1 MSFKF
6 LLKAILVI
14 GLSAT
19 IAAWLKMTVPGL
31 SIGYFP
37 LWKNETLRNIAG
49 IFISM
54 PLLELYYLGP
64 MYLLALTGFALVT
77 RKWSAVKHS
86 HGLAIA
92 IGAAIAAGSYVL
104 YKVNFYLRCTMLYDI
119 HSGGGRPWYSWVEYP
134 QDWQLLVIYMIAGAA
149 GGWLYW
155 RLIYRQPA
163 IMEGIGQAL
172 L

>member
-6 LLKAILVI
+6 LLKAMLVI

-19 IAAWLKMTVPGL
+19 IAAWLKMTVPRL

-37 LWKNETLRNIAG
+37 IWKNESLRNIVG

-64 MYLLALTGFALVT
+64 MYLLTLTGFALGA
-77 RKWSAVKHS
+77 RKWLVVKYS
-86 HGLAIA
+86 QGLAIA
-92 IGAAIAAGSYVL
+92 LGAAIAAGSYVL
-104 YKVNFYLRCTMLYDI
+104 YKVNFYLRGTMLYEI
-119 HSGGGRPWYSWVEYP
+119 HGGRGKPWYSWVEYP
-134 QDWQLLVIYMIAGAA
+134 QDWQLLVIYIITGAA
-149 GGWLYW
+149 SGWLYW

-163 IMEGIGQAL
+163 ITEGIGQAPL
-172 L
+172 

>member
-1 MSFKF
+1 MSFRF
-6 LLKAILVI
+6 LLKAMLVI

-31 SIGYFP
+31 SLGYFP

-49 IFISM
+49 ICIAM

-86 HGLAIA
+86 HELAIA
-92 IGAAIAAGSYVL
+92 LGAAIAAGSYVL
-104 YKVNFYLRCTMLYDI
+104 YKVNFYLRCTMLYEI
-119 HSGGGRPWYSWVEYP
+119 HGGKGKSWYSWVEYP
-134 QDWQLLVIYMIAGAA
+134 QDWQLLVIYTIAGAA

-163 IMEGIGQAL
+163 TPRAIERATS
-172 L
+172 